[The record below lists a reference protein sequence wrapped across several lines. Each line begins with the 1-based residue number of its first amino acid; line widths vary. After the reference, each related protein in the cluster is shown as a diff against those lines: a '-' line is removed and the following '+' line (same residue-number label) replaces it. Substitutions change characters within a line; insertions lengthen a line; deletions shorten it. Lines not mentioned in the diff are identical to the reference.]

1 MEEYNGRINVSKD
14 TMLFVLNEVLGQDV
28 KESTTKENILK
39 MVPEI
44 YENADD
50 KRLIEMLPYGTYKNI
65 EKLIQ
70 YIETNDD
77 IESFLFH
84 GENINIRFLEESMII
99 VLRAKYKK
107 YKYSLNPGVIEKL
120 KRLFSIEN
128 RAIAKRYGEIEN
140 LTVGMLYT
148 YGIVDF
154 NFLRKQLCK
163 YMNEIITEKELRDI
177 YYIRLNLN
185 TFVKDYNVR
194 WINNNEIQNF
204 VTYLDEEYSPIDI
217 GQIADEQKSRGML
230 YKQFS
235 KQEILNRKEFLWTQ
249 KAQNLYDFMKSINS
263 EIYEWHF
270 KRVLKKNELGLDIL
284 KELSDMCIFE
294 DEAEIKK
301 FLNLFT
307 DWYNNSPQYM
317 LGGYT
322 PIEFK
327 NKIIGKLKNLKK

>member
-1 MEEYNGRINVSKD
+1 
-14 TMLFVLNEVLGQDV
+14 
-28 KESTTKENILK
+28 
-39 MVPEI
+39 
-44 YENADD
+44 
-50 KRLIEMLPYGTYKNI
+50 
-65 EKLIQ
+65 
-70 YIETNDD
+70 
-77 IESFLFH
+77 
-84 GENINIRFLEESMII
+84 
-99 VLRAKYKK
+99 
-107 YKYSLNPGVIEKL
+107 
-120 KRLFSIEN
+120 
-128 RAIAKRYGEIEN
+128 
-140 LTVGMLYT
+140 
-148 YGIVDF
+148 
-154 NFLRKQLCK
+154 
-163 YMNEIITEKELRDI
+163 MNEIITEKELRDI

-249 KAQNLYDFMKSINS
+249 KAQNLYDFMESINS
-263 EIYEWHF
+263 QIYEWHF